1 MNEMNNVVFIANEL
15 LLAFINLN
23 ESESNINNE
32 SRRNNLQVLQ
42 DFNDIIFN
50 IHAVQQDT

>member
-1 MNEMNNVVFIANEL
+1 MNNVVFIANEL
-15 LLAFINLN
+15 LLAFINVN